1 MMEVELRTDEG
12 AVIGRFSIP
21 PFPDPPPILFWEGRI
36 FEWTSFDT
44 VYREVEEFPPTSFTY
59 RIVTPMR

>member
-1 MMEVELRTDEG
+1 MMEVELRTDAG
-12 AVIGRFSIP
+12 AVIGRFNIP

-44 VYREVEEFPPTSFTY
+44 IYQEAEECPPGAFTY
-59 RIVTPMR
+59 TIVTSMK